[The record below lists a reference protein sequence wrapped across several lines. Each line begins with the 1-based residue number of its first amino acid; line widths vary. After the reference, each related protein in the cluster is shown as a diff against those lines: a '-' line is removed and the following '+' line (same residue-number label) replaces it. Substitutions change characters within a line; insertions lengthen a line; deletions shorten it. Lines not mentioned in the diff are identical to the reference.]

1 MNIRKKFSGQ
11 IIIIKMMLIFM
22 VFTLISSFGVQIK
35 KVKEYKNEIVS
46 LNGQIQNTKAQIS
59 DLKKE
64 GNNSINGDLESIARN
79 RLNMVKPNE
88 IVYIDVNREGN

>member
-1 MNIRKKFSGQ
+1 MNIRKRFLGQ

-35 KVKEYKNEIVS
+35 KVTEYKNEIAS
-46 LNGQIQNTKAQIS
+46 LNDKIQNTKAQIS
-59 DLKKE
+59 DLKKTE
-64 GNNSINGDLESIARN
+64 NSSMNGDLESIARN
-79 RLNMVKPNE
+79 RLNMVKSNE

>member
-35 KVKEYKNEIVS
+35 KIKEYKNEIAS
-46 LNGQIQNTKAQIS
+46 LNDQIQNTKVQIS
-59 DLKKE
+59 DLKKTE
-64 GNNSINGDLESIARN
+64 NSSMNGDLESIARN